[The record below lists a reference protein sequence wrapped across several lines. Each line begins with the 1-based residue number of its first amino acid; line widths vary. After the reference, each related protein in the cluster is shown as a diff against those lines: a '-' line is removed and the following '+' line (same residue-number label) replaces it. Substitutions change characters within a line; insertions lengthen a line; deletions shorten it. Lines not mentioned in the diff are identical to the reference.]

1 MLSANERTADRNL
14 TFDLSALNVE
24 AGAIVQIEEVSDGN
38 IAEVTQ
44 RIPLPANGR
53 IVFQQSRES
62 VALISVSEVARNL
75 LSLEPTDDATVRA
88 GNGNNNAG
96 SSNNI
101 FVRNIV
107 NTTTSQM
114 VARLVYSSSTFRI
127 LATIWLAERCFR
139 STVR

>member
-75 LSLEPTDDATVRA
+75 FSLEPTDDATVRA
-88 GNGNNNAG
+88 GNGNNAG